1 MLMRSLSRRG
11 SKLDKNPT
19 PPPAEEDDGRVNV
32 RAYNKKVRR
41 GSPGSSAPPPQGPP
55 PFPHSRATGVDGRG
69 DDHASPEGH
78 AHGRRLQTLRGAKG
92 RRRELA
98 DFRARAASR
107 GFAPRVGSP
116 APPFV
121 RSQVA
126 NGQQIAKHARLM
138 DLKRDAASPPMDPA
152 TALAQ
157 SLSLDGPE
165 PCYVNGGRRRSSA
178 KQRSAS
184 ISSVDIRGPTN
195 TLDSATG
202 EAGSTRTRR
211 RKSFT
216 FDKAGN
222 VVGGGSEPR
231 PADEETKE
239 EQVPAAPDAPKAPK
253 EDATCVVNVP
263 PPKPAEDD
271 DAAFDPAVDAHP
283 AFEHQDSGASDY
295 MELTIEGL
303 DDEWI

>member
-41 GSPGSSAPPPQGPP
+41 GSPGSSAPPPQGSP

-126 NGQQIAKHARLM
+126 NGQQIAKHARVM

-165 PCYVNGGRRRSSA
+165 PCYSAYLDGYPSDLAARPTREKSRPPHCHSCFSSARACQLRPVEGVAKMGDNDDDMVTIRAHHKKVRRRPPSLRGRRRA
-178 KQRSAS
+178 
-184 ISSVDIRGPTN
+184 
-195 TLDSATG
+195 
-202 EAGSTRTRR
+202 RR
-211 RKSFT
+211 VLR
-216 FDKAGN
+216 D
-222 VVGGGSEPR
+222 V
-231 PADEETKE
+231 
-239 EQVPAAPDAPKAPK
+239 
-253 EDATCVVNVP
+253 
-263 PPKPAEDD
+263 
-271 DAAFDPAVDAHP
+271 
-283 AFEHQDSGASDY
+283 
-295 MELTIEGL
+295 
-303 DDEWI
+303 